1 MTVETTTPS
10 GEQPA
15 TTEPA
20 EGTAVVEPTT
30 PRTVEEVEREYQAR
44 ISGKDKA
51 HAEEAKAL
59 RDQLARYQA
68 TEEQA
73 RKAEEVQ
80 RQQNMTAEQRMQ
92 DQVTSLT
99 RQLEETQRNHTVE
112 LRKTRFPNVSAE
124 LDDNV
129 LAVADEGKL
138 ASLEAKLT
146 AGLGGNVPP
155 SLIDKNSVARTGNG
169 TTSPQEQT
177 IPELLAQLERE
188 APAFKAE
195 MEAMGVGMRRDT

>member
-51 HAEEAKAL
+51 HAAETQAL
-59 RDQLARYQA
+59 RERLTAF
-68 TEEQA
+68 E
-73 RKAEEVQ
+73 KAEEEKRRAEDTA
-80 RQQNMTAEQRMQ
+80 RQASMTAEQRMQ
-92 DQVTSLT
+92 DQVNALQ
-99 RQLEETQRNHTVE
+99 RQLEEKDRNYTVE